1 MTDWL
6 TEPSASL
13 LQESRMGDVHE
24 VEQSAPD
31 MTNAR
36 IALVSHIVGLD
47 QSSQNGPNLHP
58 SDRPKVGG

>member
-1 MTDWL
+1 
-6 TEPSASL
+6 
-13 LQESRMGDVHE
+13 MGDVHE